1 MYQVNEMELWIQRRQ
16 ELVRESDSG
25 RLARRLKG
33 ARSKMAVRLRGA
45 LLGWASPRAPARGGW
60 RKGMRSRRI

>member
-33 ARSKMAVRLRGA
+33 ARSKMAVRLWGA
-45 LLGWASPRAPARGGW
+45 HLGWALEAPVRLRAEDGG
-60 RKGMRSRRI
+60 KA